1 MKLNYIDIDET
12 PVSVT
17 FVADE
22 IRIINSFFKETKD
35 EISNFNR
42 NFAMEKIAKT
52 FEEINTKLEE
62 HNDAR
67 F

>member
-17 FVADE
+17 F
-22 IRIINSFFKETKD
+22 
-35 EISNFNR
+35 NR
-42 NFAMEKIAKT
+42 SCSMERIAKT

-67 F
+67 L

>member
-35 EISNFNR
+35 QISNFNR
-42 NFAMEKIAKT
+42 NFAMEQIAET
-52 FEEINTKLEE
+52 FEEINKKLEE

-67 F
+67 L